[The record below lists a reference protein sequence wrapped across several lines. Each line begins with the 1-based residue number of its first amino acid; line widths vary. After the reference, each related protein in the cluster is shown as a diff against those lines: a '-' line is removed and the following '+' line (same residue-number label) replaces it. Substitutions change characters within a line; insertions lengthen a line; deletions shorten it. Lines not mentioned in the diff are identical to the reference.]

1 MASQLF
7 ILLMLTTWLSSSPI
21 QSSAS
26 IHEVETT
33 ERSVGQRLLLSF
45 KETPPGSNLTFECSP
60 SGPCVPFKQHTI
72 EAERMEDMFL
82 VVQINDDKYRCS
94 ETGYRI
100 PLKCLETDGGS
111 KDTNEQKIQK
121 SRSMFEISVNSVKP
135 HVMLDDGEELITS
148 IKHRSLLDDS
158 STSKGKSQA
167 YITYRSCIPAV
178 NEEKLSVLGFE
189 GILFGL
195 FLISGSAVYFRR
207 KRNVTMPGVGA
218 GRIPANSRF

>member
-60 SGPCVPFKQHTI
+60 SGPCVPCLYSEK
-72 EAERMEDMFL
+72 
-82 VVQINDDKYRCS
+82 NDDKYRCS

-207 KRNVTMPGVGA
+207 KRNVTVPGVGA

>member
-60 SGPCVPFKQHTI
+60 SGPCVPCLYSEK
-72 EAERMEDMFL
+72 
-82 VVQINDDKYRCS
+82 NDDKYRCS